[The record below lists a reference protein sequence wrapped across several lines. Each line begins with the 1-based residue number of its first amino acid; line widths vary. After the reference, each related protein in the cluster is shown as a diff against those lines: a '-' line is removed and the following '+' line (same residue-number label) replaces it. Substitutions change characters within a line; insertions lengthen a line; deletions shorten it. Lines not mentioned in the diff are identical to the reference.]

1 MKRNI
6 TFSSD
11 EHLLELARARARRE
25 NRTLNDAFRDWLAT
39 YAGHSGRT
47 SLDDILTRWSHI
59 KTNGPF
65 TRDELNER

>member
-6 TFSSD
+6 TFSS
-11 EHLLELARARARRE
+11 EERLLELARARARRE
-25 NRTLNDAFRDWLAT
+25 NRTLNDAFRDWLAG
-39 YAGHSGRT
+39 YAAQQERT
-47 SLDDILTRWSHI
+47 GLDEILSRWSHI